1 VHSLGFSAD
10 EGEDGAGDYGDVG
23 AVDEFEHSQ
32 GVLDLFRLPR
42 VAADHG
48 DAEDADLRGLEQD
61 HHGHLVGAAGAGA
74 VLIDEDEALGVTSQG
89 GQEKRAHGNR
99 TNA

>member
-1 VHSLGFSAD
+1 MAAVLVHGLGLGAE

-23 AVDEFEHSQ
+23 AVDELEHTQ
-32 GVLDLFRLPR
+32 GVGDFFGLPR

-48 DAEDADLRGLEQD
+48 DAEDADLRGLEED

-74 VLIDEDEALGVTSQG
+74 VLIDEDQARGLGRGEG
-89 GQEKRAHGNR
+89 GCCE
-99 TNA
+99 